1 MSETKKIIVTD
12 FVKKYNEI
20 KSADLKEKKVQ
31 GIIKRTYCPIIEKKM
46 ILDLMLEKSIVED
59 DIPHIDMLT
68 NKLNFFS
75 AIISLYTYIVPEK
88 DEKGVVKSYEMY
100 DLLVENNIMNA
111 ILEIIGER
119 ELSELTSVNGLLL
132 DTWHMKNTST
142 EAYINNFIDVASQK
156 LGVYAGFGM
165 DKLADVLSDE
175 KKMNKIMTALDKML
189 KKIK

>member
-31 GIIKRTYCPIIEKKM
+31 GIIKRTYCPILEKKM
-46 ILDLMLEKSIVED
+46 ILDLMLKKSVVED

-100 DLLVENNIMNA
+100 DLLVENNIMNV
-111 ILEIIGER
+111 ILETIGER